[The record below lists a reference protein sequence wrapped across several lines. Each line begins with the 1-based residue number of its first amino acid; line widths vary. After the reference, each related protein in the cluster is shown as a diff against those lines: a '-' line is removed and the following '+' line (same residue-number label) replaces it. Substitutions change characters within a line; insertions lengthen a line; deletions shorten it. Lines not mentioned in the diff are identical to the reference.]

1 METKGK
7 NMHEDMHILTM
18 KLQGFMAILIRS
30 QACISHL
37 YQSELA
43 HHFSFKYEANIYRNH
58 LS

>member
-7 NMHEDMHILTM
+7 NMQEDMHILTM
-18 KLQGFMAILIRS
+18 KLHEFMAILIRS
-30 QACISHL
+30 QARISHL
-37 YQSELA
+37 YSELA